1 MIESFNNIIFFILH
15 ILVTGLFGIYLVRI
29 YFAPEGLVKEFNV
42 DRSAIY
48 LIRFIGTFAFGF
60 FLIGIYIIFRQDG
73 PEGAWVYFNLIFII
87 AAAQLLYE
95 SLFYFK
101 LIDKDLEAKNSLTDL
116 VLSAFMVAAPAILI
130 LGLSDKIYTI

>member
-60 FLIGIYIIFRQDG
+60 FLIGIYIIFRQGG

-87 AAAQLLYE
+87 AVAQLIYE
-95 SLFYFK
+95 SMFYFK
-101 LIDKDLEAKNSLTDL
+101 LIDKDLGAKNSLTDL
-116 VLSAFMVAAPAILI
+116 VLSVFMVVAPAILI
-130 LGLSDKIYTI
+130 WGLSDRIYTI

>member
-1 MIESFNNIIFFILH
+1 MIENFGNIFYLIIHVL
-15 ILVTGLFGIYLVRI
+15 ITGLFGVYLVRI

-42 DRSAIY
+42 DRSGIY

-60 FLIGIYIIFRQDG
+60 FFMGIYIIFRPGG
-73 PEGAWVYFNLIFII
+73 PEGAWMYFNLIFII
-87 AAAQLLYE
+87 SLAQLLYE

-116 VLSAFMVAAPAILI
+116 VLSVFMVVASAILI
-130 LGLSDKIYTI
+130 LGLSDRIYTI

>member
-1 MIESFNNIIFFILH
+1 MIENFNNIYFLILH

-60 FLIGIYIIFRQDG
+60 FLIGIYIIFRPGG

-87 AAAQLLYE
+87 SAAQLLYE

-116 VLSAFMVAAPAILI
+116 GLSVFMVVSSAILI
-130 LGLSDKIYTI
+130 WGLSDKIYG

>member
-1 MIESFNNIIFFILH
+1 MIENFGNIIYLIIHVL
-15 ILVTGLFGIYLVRI
+15 ITGLFGVYIVRI
-29 YFAPEGLVKEFNV
+29 FFAPEGLVKEFNV
-42 DRSAIY
+42 DRSGIY

-60 FLIGIYIIFRQDG
+60 FFMGLYIIFRSGG

-87 AAAQLLYE
+87 SAAQLLYE

-101 LIDKDLEAKNSLTDL
+101 IIDKDLEAKNSLTDL
-116 VLSAFMVAAPAILI
+116 VLSVFMVVASAILI

>member
-1 MIESFNNIIFFILH
+1 MIENFGNIFYLIIHVL
-15 ILVTGLFGIYLVRI
+15 ITGLFGVYLVRI
-29 YFAPEGLVKEFNV
+29 YFAPEGLVKEFDV

-60 FLIGIYIIFRQDG
+60 FFIGIYLIFRPGG
-73 PEGAWVYFNLIFII
+73 PEGTWVYFNLIFII

-101 LIDKDLEAKNSLTDL
+101 LIDKDLESKNSLTDL
-116 VLSAFMVAAPAILI
+116 GLSVFMVASTATLI
-130 LGLSDKIYTI
+130 LGLSDKINL

>member
-1 MIESFNNIIFFILH
+1 MIENFINIFYLIIHVL
-15 ILVTGLFGIYLVRI
+15 ITGLFGVYLVRI

-60 FLIGIYIIFRQDG
+60 FFMGIYILFRPGG

-87 AAAQLLYE
+87 AVAQLVYE
-95 SLFYFK
+95 SLFYLK

-116 VLSAFMVAAPAILI
+116 VLSVFMVMASAILI
-130 LGLSDKIYTI
+130 FGLSDRIYTI

>member
-1 MIESFNNIIFFILH
+1 M
-15 ILVTGLFGIYLVRI
+15 FGVYVVRI

-48 LIRFIGTFAFGF
+48 LVRFIGTFALGF
-60 FLIGIYIIFRQDG
+60 FLIGIYIIFRPGG
-73 PEGAWVYFNLIFII
+73 PEGVWVYFNLIFII
-87 AAAQLLYE
+87 SAVQLLYE

-116 VLSAFMVAAPAILI
+116 GLSVFMVVSTAILI
-130 LGLSDKIYTI
+130 WGLSDRIYTT

>member
-1 MIESFNNIIFFILH
+1 MIENFGNIFYLIIHVL
-15 ILVTGLFGIYLVRI
+15 ITGLFGVYLVRI

-42 DRSAIY
+42 DRSGIY

-60 FLIGIYIIFRQDG
+60 FFMGIYIIFRSGG
-73 PEGAWVYFNLIFII
+73 PVGAWVYFNLIFII
-87 AAAQLLYE
+87 AAAQLVYE
-95 SLFYFK
+95 SLYYFK

-116 VLSAFMVAAPAILI
+116 VPSAFMVVASAILI

>member
-1 MIESFNNIIFFILH
+1 MIENFSNIFYLIIHVL
-15 ILVTGLFGIYLVRI
+15 ITGLFGVYLIRI
-29 YFAPEGLVKEFNV
+29 FFAPEGLVKEFNV
-42 DRSAIY
+42 DKSGIY

-60 FLIGIYIIFRQDG
+60 FFMGIYIIFRPGG

-101 LIDKDLEAKNSLTDL
+101 LIDKDIEAKNSLTDL
-116 VLSAFMVAAPAILI
+116 IISVFMVVASAILVW
-130 LGLSDKIYTI
+130 GLSDKIYTI

>member
-1 MIESFNNIIFFILH
+1 MIENFGNIFYLIIHVL
-15 ILVTGLFGIYLVRI
+15 ITGLFGVYLIRI

-42 DRSAIY
+42 DKSGIY

-60 FLIGIYIIFRQDG
+60 FFMGIYIIFRPGG

-101 LIDKDLEAKNSLTDL
+101 LMDKNIEAKNSLTDL
-116 VLSAFMVAAPAILI
+116 VLSVFMVVASAILI
-130 LGLSDKIYTI
+130 WGLSDRIYTI

>member
-1 MIESFNNIIFFILH
+1 MIENFSNIFYLIIHVL
-15 ILVTGLFGIYLVRI
+15 ITGLFGVYLIRI
-29 YFAPEGLVKEFNV
+29 FFAPEGLVKEFNV
-42 DRSAIY
+42 DKSGIY
-48 LIRFIGTFAFGF
+48 LMRFIGTFAFGF
-60 FLIGIYIIFRQDG
+60 FFMGIYIIFRPGG

-87 AAAQLLYE
+87 AAAQLVYE

-116 VLSAFMVAAPAILI
+116 VLSVFMVVAPAILI

>member
-1 MIESFNNIIFFILH
+1 MIENFNNIYFLIVH
-15 ILVTGLFGIYLVRI
+15 ILVTGLFGVYLVRI
-29 YFAPEGLVKEFNV
+29 YFAPGGLVKEFNV
-42 DRSAIY
+42 DRSGIY

-60 FLIGIYIIFRQDG
+60 FLMGIYLIFRPGG
-73 PEGAWVYFNLIFII
+73 PEGAWMYYNLICIV

-116 VLSAFMVAAPAILI
+116 VLSVFMVVAPAILI
-130 LGLSDKIYTI
+130 WGLSDKIYL

>member
-1 MIESFNNIIFFILH
+1 MKSVAAGMNGVYI
-15 ILVTGLFGIYLVRI
+15 VRI

-42 DRSAIY
+42 DRSGIY

-60 FLIGIYIIFRQDG
+60 LFMGIYIIFRSGG

-116 VLSAFMVAAPAILI
+116 GLSVFMVVAPAILI
-130 LGLSDKIYTI
+130 WGLSDRIYTI

>member
-1 MIESFNNIIFFILH
+1 MIENFNNIYFLILH

-29 YFAPEGLVKEFNV
+29 YFAPEGLIKEFNV

-60 FLIGIYIIFRQDG
+60 FFIGAYLIFRPGG
-73 PEGAWVYFNLIFII
+73 PEGTWVYFNLIFII

-101 LIDKDLEAKNSLTDL
+101 LIDKDLEAKNSLFDL
-116 VLSAFMVAAPAILI
+116 GLSLFMVASSAILI
-130 LGLSDKIYTI
+130 LGLSDNIYL

>member
-1 MIESFNNIIFFILH
+1 MIENFDNIFYLIIHVL
-15 ILVTGLFGIYLVRI
+15 ITGLFGVYVFRI

-60 FLIGIYIIFRQDG
+60 FFMGIYILFRPGG

-87 AAAQLLYE
+87 AVAQLVYE

-116 VLSAFMVAAPAILI
+116 VLSVFMVVASAILI
-130 LGLSDKIYTI
+130 FGLSDRIYTI

>member
-1 MIESFNNIIFFILH
+1 MIENFDNIFYLIIH
-15 ILVTGLFGIYLVRI
+15 ILVTGLFGIYLIRI

-42 DRSAIY
+42 DRSGIY
-48 LIRFIGTFAFGF
+48 LIKFIGTFAFGF
-60 FLIGIYIIFRQDG
+60 FFIGLYIIFRPGG
-73 PEGAWVYFNLIFII
+73 PEGAWVYFNLIFLI

-116 VLSAFMVAAPAILI
+116 VLSVFMVLASAILI
-130 LGLSDKIYTI
+130 WGLSDKIYTI

>member
-1 MIESFNNIIFFILH
+1 MIENFGNIFYLIIHVL
-15 ILVTGLFGIYLVRI
+15 ITGLFGVYLVRI

-60 FLIGIYIIFRQDG
+60 FFMGIYIIFRPGG

-116 VLSAFMVAAPAILI
+116 VLSVFMVAAPAILI
-130 LGLSDKIYTI
+130 WGLSDKIYTI

>member
-1 MIESFNNIIFFILH
+1 MIENFGNIFYLIIHVL
-15 ILVTGLFGIYLVRI
+15 ITGLFGVYIVRI
-29 YFAPEGLVKEFNV
+29 YFAPEGLVKEFNI
-42 DRSAIY
+42 DRSGIY

-60 FLIGIYIIFRQDG
+60 FLMGIYIIFRSGG
-73 PEGAWVYFNLIFII
+73 PEGAWMYYNLIFII
-87 AAAQLLYE
+87 AAAQLVYE

-116 VLSAFMVAAPAILI
+116 VLSVFMVVAPAILI

>member
-1 MIESFNNIIFFILH
+1 MVENFGNIFYLIIHVL
-15 ILVTGLFGIYLVRI
+15 ITGLFGVYVVRI
-29 YFAPEGLVKEFNV
+29 FFVPEGLVKEFNV

-60 FLIGIYIIFRQDG
+60 FFMGIYILFRPGG

-87 AAAQLLYE
+87 AVAQLVYE

-116 VLSAFMVAAPAILI
+116 VLSVFMVVASAILI
-130 LGLSDKIYTI
+130 WGLSDRIYTI